1 MSDYT
6 KIKDKYTAYFD
17 NFVYPNIIKSL
28 FCRYMLVGEGVAERK
43 IFELYLLK
51 YGATL
56 NKNDIDYCIVDGK
69 IFFPCIL
76 QTLKDIGIKTIT
88 LHDLDAE
95 NQAIHQYLNEQIKL
109 LSNKVISLKPDLE
122 NYLGITQ
129 EIKKQENYDKYR
141 VATIMMNQYY
151 LDDNLRLN
159 ELFDKISQMIEELN
173 SEEKQGKQSL
183 HFMLIYGII
192 SSRSDTFLLQ
202 QYSHTNKLVRFYQG
216 VDGLKTG
223 YTGEAGYCLTS
234 TMKRGNM
241 RIITVVMNEPD
252 SATRNSET
260 VKMLDYAFGM
270 YKVDTIVAQGKVVE
284 KREIPSGD
292 KVNIEISA
300 KSDINVLR
308 RKMDKDRDISYKTEV
323 YDIKLPVNKGDVV
336 GKIYLYEGSK
346 KIGSGDLTVK
356 DNVKKAGLFKVY
368 IRNIGRVLSGKMGQ
382 NLNSSKYYYDFNGY
396 MLYVNGK
403 AVN

>member
-1 MSDYT
+1 MFKKVCYLIICVIFGCGFVYAEDETSLAENAKSAIIMEASTGDILFEKNSYEKLPPASMT
-6 KIKDKYTAYFD
+6 KIMTMLLIMENIENGNLSWDYEVTASENASSMGGSQIFLEAGEVMSVKDMVKGIAIASGNDAAVAMAEKIAGTEEEFVKLMNNRAKELGLENT
-17 NFVYPNIIKSL
+17 NF
-28 FCRYMLVGEGVAERK
+28 
-43 IFELYLLK
+43 
-51 YGATL
+51 
-56 NKNDIDYCIVDGK
+56 KNVTG
-69 IFFPCIL
+69 L
-76 QTLKDIGIKTIT
+76 E
-88 LHDLDAE
+88 AE
-95 NQAIHQYLNEQIKL
+95 NHYSSAHDMAVMARELIKHEKILEFTGTYEDYLR
-109 LSNKVISLKPDLE
+109 E
-122 NYLGITQ
+122 NTD
-129 EIKKQENYDKYR
+129 KKFWLVN
-141 VATIMMNQYY
+141 
-151 LDDNLRLN
+151 
-159 ELFDKISQMIEELN
+159 
-173 SEEKQGKQSL
+173 
-183 HFMLIYGII
+183 
-192 SSRSDTFLLQ
+192 
-202 QYSHTNKLVRFYQG
+202 TNKLVRFYQG

-270 YKVDTIVAQGKVVE
+270 YKVDTIVAKGKVVE

-336 GKIYLYEGSK
+336 GKIYLYDGSK

-356 DNVKKAGLFKVY
+356 DNVKKAGIFKVY
-368 IRNIGRVLSGKMGQ
+368 IRNIGRVLSGKMG
-382 NLNSSKYYYDFNGY
+382 
-396 MLYVNGK
+396 
-403 AVN
+403 

>member
-1 MSDYT
+1 MFKKVCYLIICVIFGCGFVYAEDETSLAENAKSAIIMEASTGDILFEKNSYEKLPPASMT
-6 KIKDKYTAYFD
+6 KIMTMLLIMENIENGNLSWDDEVTASENASSMGGSQIFLEAGEVMSVKDMVKGIAIAAGNDAAVAMAEKIAGTEEEFVKLMNNRAKELGLKNT
-17 NFVYPNIIKSL
+17 NF
-28 FCRYMLVGEGVAERK
+28 
-43 IFELYLLK
+43 
-51 YGATL
+51 
-56 NKNDIDYCIVDGK
+56 KNVTG
-69 IFFPCIL
+69 L
-76 QTLKDIGIKTIT
+76 E
-88 LHDLDAE
+88 AE
-95 NQAIHQYLNEQIKL
+95 NHYSSAHDMAVMARELIKHEKILEFTGTYEDYLR
-109 LSNKVISLKPDLE
+109 E
-122 NYLGITQ
+122 NTD
-129 EIKKQENYDKYR
+129 KKFWLVN
-141 VATIMMNQYY
+141 
-151 LDDNLRLN
+151 
-159 ELFDKISQMIEELN
+159 
-173 SEEKQGKQSL
+173 
-183 HFMLIYGII
+183 
-192 SSRSDTFLLQ
+192 
-202 QYSHTNKLVRFYQG
+202 TNKLVRFYQG

-270 YKVDTIVAQGKVVE
+270 YKVDTIVAKGKVVE

-368 IRNIGRVLSGKMGQ
+368 IRNIGRVLSGKMG
-382 NLNSSKYYYDFNGY
+382 
-396 MLYVNGK
+396 
-403 AVN
+403 

>member
-1 MSDYT
+1 MFKKVCYLIICVIFGCGFVYAEDETSLAENAKSAIIMEASTGDILFEKNSYEKLPPASMT
-6 KIKDKYTAYFD
+6 KIMTMLLIMENIENGNLSWDDEVTASENASSMGGSQIFLEAGEVMSVKDMVKGIAIASGNDAAVAMAEKIAGTEEEFVKLMNNRAKELGLENT
-17 NFVYPNIIKSL
+17 NF
-28 FCRYMLVGEGVAERK
+28 
-43 IFELYLLK
+43 
-51 YGATL
+51 
-56 NKNDIDYCIVDGK
+56 KNVTG
-69 IFFPCIL
+69 L
-76 QTLKDIGIKTIT
+76 E
-88 LHDLDAE
+88 AE
-95 NQAIHQYLNEQIKL
+95 NHYSSAHDMAVMARELIKHEKILEFTGTYEDYLR
-109 LSNKVISLKPDLE
+109 E
-122 NYLGITQ
+122 NTD
-129 EIKKQENYDKYR
+129 KKFWLVN
-141 VATIMMNQYY
+141 
-151 LDDNLRLN
+151 
-159 ELFDKISQMIEELN
+159 
-173 SEEKQGKQSL
+173 
-183 HFMLIYGII
+183 
-192 SSRSDTFLLQ
+192 
-202 QYSHTNKLVRFYQG
+202 TNKLVRFYQG

-270 YKVDTIVAQGKVVE
+270 YKVDTIVAKGKVVE
-284 KREIPSGD
+284 KREIPSGV

-356 DNVKKAGLFKVY
+356 DNVKKAGIFKVY
-368 IRNIGRVLSGKMGQ
+368 IRNIGRVLSGKMG
-382 NLNSSKYYYDFNGY
+382 
-396 MLYVNGK
+396 
-403 AVN
+403 

>member
-1 MSDYT
+1 MFKKVCYLIICVIFGCGFVYAEDETSLAENAKSAIIMEASTGDILFEKNSYEKLPPASMT
-6 KIKDKYTAYFD
+6 KIMTMLLIMENIENGNLSWDDEVTASENASSMGGSQIFLEAGEVMSVKDMVKGIAIASGNDAAVAMAEKIAGTEEEFVKLMNNRAKELGLENT
-17 NFVYPNIIKSL
+17 NF
-28 FCRYMLVGEGVAERK
+28 
-43 IFELYLLK
+43 
-51 YGATL
+51 
-56 NKNDIDYCIVDGK
+56 KNVTG
-69 IFFPCIL
+69 L
-76 QTLKDIGIKTIT
+76 E
-88 LHDLDAE
+88 AE
-95 NQAIHQYLNEQIKL
+95 NHYSSAHDMAVMARELIKHEKILEFTGTYEDYLR
-109 LSNKVISLKPDLE
+109 E
-122 NYLGITQ
+122 NTD
-129 EIKKQENYDKYR
+129 KKFWLVN
-141 VATIMMNQYY
+141 
-151 LDDNLRLN
+151 
-159 ELFDKISQMIEELN
+159 
-173 SEEKQGKQSL
+173 
-183 HFMLIYGII
+183 
-192 SSRSDTFLLQ
+192 
-202 QYSHTNKLVRFYQG
+202 TNKLVRFYQG

-270 YKVDTIVAQGKVVE
+270 YKVDTSVAKGKVVE

-356 DNVKKAGLFKVY
+356 DNVKKAGIFKVY
-368 IRNIGRVLSGKMGQ
+368 IRNIGRVLSGKMG
-382 NLNSSKYYYDFNGY
+382 
-396 MLYVNGK
+396 
-403 AVN
+403 

>member
-1 MSDYT
+1 MFKKVCYLIICVIFGCGFVYAEDETSLAENAKSAIIMEASTGDILFEKNSYEKLPPASMT
-6 KIKDKYTAYFD
+6 KIMIMLLIMENIENGNLSWDDEVTASENASSMGGSQIFLEAGEVMSVKDMVKGIAIASGNDAAVAMAEKIAGTEEEFVKLMNNRAKELGLENT
-17 NFVYPNIIKSL
+17 NF
-28 FCRYMLVGEGVAERK
+28 
-43 IFELYLLK
+43 
-51 YGATL
+51 
-56 NKNDIDYCIVDGK
+56 KNVTG
-69 IFFPCIL
+69 L
-76 QTLKDIGIKTIT
+76 E
-88 LHDLDAE
+88 AE
-95 NQAIHQYLNEQIKL
+95 NHYSSAHDMAVMARELIKHEKILEFTGTYEDYLR
-109 LSNKVISLKPDLE
+109 E
-122 NYLGITQ
+122 NTD
-129 EIKKQENYDKYR
+129 KKFWLVN
-141 VATIMMNQYY
+141 
-151 LDDNLRLN
+151 
-159 ELFDKISQMIEELN
+159 
-173 SEEKQGKQSL
+173 
-183 HFMLIYGII
+183 
-192 SSRSDTFLLQ
+192 
-202 QYSHTNKLVRFYQG
+202 TNKLVRFYQG

-270 YKVDTIVAQGKVVE
+270 YKVDTIVAKGKVVE

-368 IRNIGRVLSGKMGQ
+368 IRNIGRVLSGKMG
-382 NLNSSKYYYDFNGY
+382 
-396 MLYVNGK
+396 
-403 AVN
+403 

>member
-1 MSDYT
+1 MFKKVCYLIICVIFGCGFVYAEDETSLAENAKSAIIMEASTGDILFEKNSYEKLPPASMT
-6 KIKDKYTAYFD
+6 KIMTMLLIMENIENGNLSWDDEVTASENASSMGGSQIFLEAGEVMSVKDMVKGIAIASGNDAAVAMAEKIAGTEEEFVKLMNNRAKELGLENT
-17 NFVYPNIIKSL
+17 NF
-28 FCRYMLVGEGVAERK
+28 
-43 IFELYLLK
+43 
-51 YGATL
+51 
-56 NKNDIDYCIVDGK
+56 KNVTG
-69 IFFPCIL
+69 L
-76 QTLKDIGIKTIT
+76 E
-88 LHDLDAE
+88 AE
-95 NQAIHQYLNEQIKL
+95 NHYSSAHDMAVMARELIKHEKILEFTGTYEDYLR
-109 LSNKVISLKPDLE
+109 E
-122 NYLGITQ
+122 NTD
-129 EIKKQENYDKYR
+129 KKFWLVN
-141 VATIMMNQYY
+141 
-151 LDDNLRLN
+151 
-159 ELFDKISQMIEELN
+159 
-173 SEEKQGKQSL
+173 
-183 HFMLIYGII
+183 
-192 SSRSDTFLLQ
+192 
-202 QYSHTNKLVRFYQG
+202 TNKLVRFYQG

-270 YKVDTIVAQGKVVE
+270 YKVDTIVAKGKVVD

-336 GKIYLYEGSK
+336 GKIYLYDGSK

-356 DNVKKAGLFKVY
+356 DNVKKAGIFKVY
-368 IRNIGRVLSGKMGQ
+368 IRNIGRVLSGKMG
-382 NLNSSKYYYDFNGY
+382 
-396 MLYVNGK
+396 
-403 AVN
+403 

>member
-1 MSDYT
+1 MFKKVCYLIICVIFGCGFVYAEDETSLAENAKSAIIMEASTGDILFEKNSYEKLPPASMT
-6 KIKDKYTAYFD
+6 KIMTMLLIMENIENGNLSWDDEVTASENASSMGGSQIFLEAGEVMSVKDMVKGIAIASGNDAAVAMAEKIAGTEEEFVKLMNNRAKELGLKNT
-17 NFVYPNIIKSL
+17 NF
-28 FCRYMLVGEGVAERK
+28 
-43 IFELYLLK
+43 
-51 YGATL
+51 
-56 NKNDIDYCIVDGK
+56 KNVTG
-69 IFFPCIL
+69 L
-76 QTLKDIGIKTIT
+76 E
-88 LHDLDAE
+88 AE
-95 NQAIHQYLNEQIKL
+95 NHYSSAHDMAVMARELIKHEKILEFTGTYEDYLR
-109 LSNKVISLKPDLE
+109 E
-122 NYLGITQ
+122 NTD
-129 EIKKQENYDKYR
+129 KKFWLVN
-141 VATIMMNQYY
+141 
-151 LDDNLRLN
+151 
-159 ELFDKISQMIEELN
+159 
-173 SEEKQGKQSL
+173 
-183 HFMLIYGII
+183 
-192 SSRSDTFLLQ
+192 
-202 QYSHTNKLVRFYQG
+202 TNKLVRFYQG

-270 YKVDTIVAQGKVVE
+270 YKVDTIVAKGKVVE

-368 IRNIGRVLSGKMGQ
+368 IRNIGRVLSGKMG
-382 NLNSSKYYYDFNGY
+382 
-396 MLYVNGK
+396 
-403 AVN
+403 

>member
-1 MSDYT
+1 MFKKVCYLIICVIFGCGFVYAEEDTSLAENAKSAIIMEASTGDILFEKNSYEKLPPASMT
-6 KIKDKYTAYFD
+6 KIMTMLLIMENIEKGNLSWDDEVTASENASSMGGSQIFLEAGEVMSVKDMVKGIAIASGNDAAVAMAEKIAGTEEEFVKLMNNRAKELGLENT
-17 NFVYPNIIKSL
+17 NF
-28 FCRYMLVGEGVAERK
+28 
-43 IFELYLLK
+43 
-51 YGATL
+51 
-56 NKNDIDYCIVDGK
+56 KNVTG
-69 IFFPCIL
+69 L
-76 QTLKDIGIKTIT
+76 E
-88 LHDLDAE
+88 AE
-95 NQAIHQYLNEQIKL
+95 NHYSSAHDMAVMARELIKHEKILEFTGTYEDYLR
-109 LSNKVISLKPDLE
+109 E
-122 NYLGITQ
+122 NTD
-129 EIKKQENYDKYR
+129 KKFWLVN
-141 VATIMMNQYY
+141 
-151 LDDNLRLN
+151 
-159 ELFDKISQMIEELN
+159 
-173 SEEKQGKQSL
+173 
-183 HFMLIYGII
+183 
-192 SSRSDTFLLQ
+192 
-202 QYSHTNKLVRFYQG
+202 TNKLVRFYQG

-270 YKVDTIVAQGKVVE
+270 YKVDTIVAKGKVVE

-346 KIGSGDLTVK
+346 RIGSGDLTVK

-368 IRNIGRVLSGKMGQ
+368 IRNIGRVLSGKMG
-382 NLNSSKYYYDFNGY
+382 
-396 MLYVNGK
+396 
-403 AVN
+403 

>member
-1 MSDYT
+1 MFKKVCYLIICVIFGCGFVYAEDETSLAENAKSAIIMEASTGDILFEKNSYEKLPPASMT
-6 KIKDKYTAYFD
+6 KIMTMLLIMENIENGNLSWDDEVTASENASSMGGSQIFLEAGEVMSVKDMVKGIAIASGNDAVVAMAEKIAGTEEEFVKLMNNRAKELGLENT
-17 NFVYPNIIKSL
+17 NF
-28 FCRYMLVGEGVAERK
+28 
-43 IFELYLLK
+43 
-51 YGATL
+51 
-56 NKNDIDYCIVDGK
+56 KNVTG
-69 IFFPCIL
+69 L
-76 QTLKDIGIKTIT
+76 E
-88 LHDLDAE
+88 AE
-95 NQAIHQYLNEQIKL
+95 NHYSSAHDMAVMARELIKHEKILEFTGTYEDYLR
-109 LSNKVISLKPDLE
+109 E
-122 NYLGITQ
+122 NTD
-129 EIKKQENYDKYR
+129 KKFWLVN
-141 VATIMMNQYY
+141 
-151 LDDNLRLN
+151 
-159 ELFDKISQMIEELN
+159 
-173 SEEKQGKQSL
+173 
-183 HFMLIYGII
+183 
-192 SSRSDTFLLQ
+192 
-202 QYSHTNKLVRFYQG
+202 TNKLVRFYQG

-270 YKVDTIVAQGKVVE
+270 YKVDTIVAKGKVVE

-336 GKIYLYEGSK
+336 GKIYLYDGSK

-356 DNVKKAGLFKVY
+356 DNVKKAGIFKVY
-368 IRNIGRVLSGKMGQ
+368 IRNIGRVLSGKMG
-382 NLNSSKYYYDFNGY
+382 
-396 MLYVNGK
+396 
-403 AVN
+403 

>member
-1 MSDYT
+1 MFKKVCYLIICVIFGCGFVYAEDETSLAENAKSAIIMEASTGDILFEKNSYEKLPPASMT
-6 KIKDKYTAYFD
+6 KIMTMLLIMENIENGNLSWDDEVTASENASSMGGSQIFLEAGEVMSVKDMVKGIAIASGNDAAVAMAEKIAGTEEEFVKLMNNRAKELRLENT
-17 NFVYPNIIKSL
+17 NF
-28 FCRYMLVGEGVAERK
+28 
-43 IFELYLLK
+43 
-51 YGATL
+51 
-56 NKNDIDYCIVDGK
+56 KNVTG
-69 IFFPCIL
+69 L
-76 QTLKDIGIKTIT
+76 E
-88 LHDLDAE
+88 AE
-95 NQAIHQYLNEQIKL
+95 NHYSSAHDMAVMARELIKHEKILEFTGTYEDYLR
-109 LSNKVISLKPDLE
+109 E
-122 NYLGITQ
+122 NTD
-129 EIKKQENYDKYR
+129 KKFWLVN
-141 VATIMMNQYY
+141 
-151 LDDNLRLN
+151 
-159 ELFDKISQMIEELN
+159 
-173 SEEKQGKQSL
+173 
-183 HFMLIYGII
+183 
-192 SSRSDTFLLQ
+192 
-202 QYSHTNKLVRFYQG
+202 TNKLVRFYQG

-270 YKVDTIVAQGKVVE
+270 YKVDTIVAKGKVVE

-368 IRNIGRVLSGKMGQ
+368 IRNIGRVLSGKMG
-382 NLNSSKYYYDFNGY
+382 
-396 MLYVNGK
+396 
-403 AVN
+403 

>member
-1 MSDYT
+1 MFKKVCYLIICVIFGCGFVYAEEDTSLAENAKSAIIMEASTGDILFEKNSYEKLPPASMT
-6 KIKDKYTAYFD
+6 KIMTMLLIMENIEKGNLSWDDEVTASENASSMGGSQIFLEAGEVMSVKDMVKGIAIASGNDAAVAMAEKIAGTEEEFVKLMNNRAKELGLENT
-17 NFVYPNIIKSL
+17 NF
-28 FCRYMLVGEGVAERK
+28 
-43 IFELYLLK
+43 
-51 YGATL
+51 
-56 NKNDIDYCIVDGK
+56 KNVTG
-69 IFFPCIL
+69 L
-76 QTLKDIGIKTIT
+76 E
-88 LHDLDAE
+88 AE
-95 NQAIHQYLNEQIKL
+95 NHYSSAHDMAVMARELIKHEKILEFTGTYEDYLR
-109 LSNKVISLKPDLE
+109 E
-122 NYLGITQ
+122 NTD
-129 EIKKQENYDKYR
+129 KKFWLVN
-141 VATIMMNQYY
+141 
-151 LDDNLRLN
+151 
-159 ELFDKISQMIEELN
+159 
-173 SEEKQGKQSL
+173 
-183 HFMLIYGII
+183 
-192 SSRSDTFLLQ
+192 
-202 QYSHTNKLVRFYQG
+202 TNKLVRFYQG

-270 YKVDTIVAQGKVVE
+270 YKVDTIVAKGKVVD

-308 RKMDKDRDISYKTEV
+308 QKMDKDRDISYKTEV

-346 KIGSGDLTVK
+346 RIGSGDLTVK

-368 IRNIGRVLSGKMGQ
+368 IRNIGRVLSGKMG
-382 NLNSSKYYYDFNGY
+382 
-396 MLYVNGK
+396 
-403 AVN
+403 

>member
-1 MSDYT
+1 MFKKVCYLIICVIFGCGFVYAEDETSLAENAKSAIIMEASTGDILFEKNSYEKLPPASMT
-6 KIKDKYTAYFD
+6 KIMTMLLIMENIENGNLSWDDEVTASENASSMGGSQIFLEAGEVMSVKDMVKGIAIASGNDAAVAMAEKIAGTEEEFVKLMNNRAKELGLENT
-17 NFVYPNIIKSL
+17 NF
-28 FCRYMLVGEGVAERK
+28 
-43 IFELYLLK
+43 
-51 YGATL
+51 
-56 NKNDIDYCIVDGK
+56 KNVTG
-69 IFFPCIL
+69 L
-76 QTLKDIGIKTIT
+76 E
-88 LHDLDAE
+88 AE
-95 NQAIHQYLNEQIKL
+95 NHYSSAHDMAVMARELIKHEKILEFTGTYEDYLR
-109 LSNKVISLKPDLE
+109 E
-122 NYLGITQ
+122 NTD
-129 EIKKQENYDKYR
+129 KKIWLVN
-141 VATIMMNQYY
+141 
-151 LDDNLRLN
+151 
-159 ELFDKISQMIEELN
+159 
-173 SEEKQGKQSL
+173 
-183 HFMLIYGII
+183 
-192 SSRSDTFLLQ
+192 
-202 QYSHTNKLVRFYQG
+202 TNKLVRFYQG

-270 YKVDTIVAQGKVVE
+270 YKVDTIVAKGKVVE

-356 DNVKKAGLFKVY
+356 DNVKKAGIFKVY
-368 IRNIGRVLSGKMGQ
+368 IRNIGRVLSGKMG
-382 NLNSSKYYYDFNGY
+382 
-396 MLYVNGK
+396 
-403 AVN
+403 

>member
-1 MSDYT
+1 MFKKVCYLIICVIFGCGFVYAEEDTSLAENAKSAIIMEASTGDILFEKNSYEKLPPASMT
-6 KIKDKYTAYFD
+6 KIMTMLLIMENIENGNLSWDDEVTASENASSMGGSQIFLEAGEVMSVKDMVKGIAIASGNDAAVAMAEKIAGTEEEFVKLMNNRAKELGLENT
-17 NFVYPNIIKSL
+17 NF
-28 FCRYMLVGEGVAERK
+28 
-43 IFELYLLK
+43 
-51 YGATL
+51 
-56 NKNDIDYCIVDGK
+56 KNVTG
-69 IFFPCIL
+69 L
-76 QTLKDIGIKTIT
+76 E
-88 LHDLDAE
+88 AE
-95 NQAIHQYLNEQIKL
+95 NHYSSAHDMAVMARELIKHEKILEFTGTYEDYLR
-109 LSNKVISLKPDLE
+109 E
-122 NYLGITQ
+122 NTD
-129 EIKKQENYDKYR
+129 KKFWLVN
-141 VATIMMNQYY
+141 
-151 LDDNLRLN
+151 
-159 ELFDKISQMIEELN
+159 
-173 SEEKQGKQSL
+173 
-183 HFMLIYGII
+183 
-192 SSRSDTFLLQ
+192 
-202 QYSHTNKLVRFYQG
+202 TNKLVRFYQG

-270 YKVDTIVAQGKVVE
+270 YKVDTIVAKGKVVD

-308 RKMDKDRDISYKTEV
+308 QKMDKDRDISYKTEV

-346 KIGSGDLTVK
+346 RIGSGDLTVK

-368 IRNIGRVLSGKMGQ
+368 IRNIGRVLSGKMG
-382 NLNSSKYYYDFNGY
+382 
-396 MLYVNGK
+396 
-403 AVN
+403 

>member
-1 MSDYT
+1 MFKKVCYLIICVIFGCGFVYAEDETSLAENAKSAIIMEASTGDILFEKNSYEKLPPASMT
-6 KIKDKYTAYFD
+6 KIMTMLLIMENIENGNLSWDDEVTASENASSMGGSQIFLEAGEVMSVKDMVKGIAIASGNDAAVAMAEKIAGTEEEFVKLMNNRAKELGLENT
-17 NFVYPNIIKSL
+17 NF
-28 FCRYMLVGEGVAERK
+28 
-43 IFELYLLK
+43 
-51 YGATL
+51 
-56 NKNDIDYCIVDGK
+56 KNVTG
-69 IFFPCIL
+69 L
-76 QTLKDIGIKTIT
+76 E
-88 LHDLDAE
+88 AE
-95 NQAIHQYLNEQIKL
+95 NHYSSAHDMAVMARELIKHEKILEFTGTYEDYLR
-109 LSNKVISLKPDLE
+109 E
-122 NYLGITQ
+122 NTD
-129 EIKKQENYDKYR
+129 KKFWLVN
-141 VATIMMNQYY
+141 
-151 LDDNLRLN
+151 
-159 ELFDKISQMIEELN
+159 
-173 SEEKQGKQSL
+173 
-183 HFMLIYGII
+183 
-192 SSRSDTFLLQ
+192 
-202 QYSHTNKLVRFYQG
+202 TNKLVKFYQG

-270 YKVDTIVAQGKVVE
+270 YKVDTIVAKGKVVE

-356 DNVKKAGLFKVY
+356 DNVKKAGIFKVY
-368 IRNIGRVLSGKMGQ
+368 IRNIGRVLSGKMG
-382 NLNSSKYYYDFNGY
+382 
-396 MLYVNGK
+396 
-403 AVN
+403 

>member
-1 MSDYT
+1 MFKKVCYLIICVIFGCGFVYAEDETSLAENAKSAIIMEASTGDILFEKNSYEKLPPASMT
-6 KIKDKYTAYFD
+6 KIMTMLLIMENIENGNLSWDDEVTASENDSSMGGSQIFLEAGEVMSVKDMVKGIAIASGNDAAVAMAEKIAGTEEEFVKLMNNRAKELGLENT
-17 NFVYPNIIKSL
+17 NF
-28 FCRYMLVGEGVAERK
+28 
-43 IFELYLLK
+43 
-51 YGATL
+51 
-56 NKNDIDYCIVDGK
+56 KNVTG
-69 IFFPCIL
+69 L
-76 QTLKDIGIKTIT
+76 E
-88 LHDLDAE
+88 AE
-95 NQAIHQYLNEQIKL
+95 NHYSSAHDMAVMARELIKHEKILEFTGTYEDYLR
-109 LSNKVISLKPDLE
+109 E
-122 NYLGITQ
+122 NTD
-129 EIKKQENYDKYR
+129 KKFWLVN
-141 VATIMMNQYY
+141 
-151 LDDNLRLN
+151 
-159 ELFDKISQMIEELN
+159 
-173 SEEKQGKQSL
+173 
-183 HFMLIYGII
+183 
-192 SSRSDTFLLQ
+192 
-202 QYSHTNKLVRFYQG
+202 TNKLVRFYQG

-270 YKVDTIVAQGKVVE
+270 YKVDTIVAKGKVVE

-368 IRNIGRVLSGKMGQ
+368 IRNIGRVLSGKMG
-382 NLNSSKYYYDFNGY
+382 
-396 MLYVNGK
+396 
-403 AVN
+403 

>member
-1 MSDYT
+1 MFKKVCYLIICVIFGCGFVYAEDETSLAENAKSAIIMEASTGDILFEKNSYEKLPPASMT
-6 KIKDKYTAYFD
+6 KIMTMLLIMENIENGNLSWDDEVTASENASSMGGSQIFLEAGEVMSVKDMVKGIAIASGNDAAVAMAEKIAGTEEEFVKLMNNRAKELGLENT
-17 NFVYPNIIKSL
+17 NF
-28 FCRYMLVGEGVAERK
+28 
-43 IFELYLLK
+43 
-51 YGATL
+51 
-56 NKNDIDYCIVDGK
+56 KNVTG
-69 IFFPCIL
+69 L
-76 QTLKDIGIKTIT
+76 E
-88 LHDLDAE
+88 AE
-95 NQAIHQYLNEQIKL
+95 NHYSSAHDMAVMARELIKHEKILEFTGTYEDYLR
-109 LSNKVISLKPDLE
+109 E
-122 NYLGITQ
+122 NTD
-129 EIKKQENYDKYR
+129 KKFWLVN
-141 VATIMMNQYY
+141 
-151 LDDNLRLN
+151 
-159 ELFDKISQMIEELN
+159 
-173 SEEKQGKQSL
+173 
-183 HFMLIYGII
+183 
-192 SSRSDTFLLQ
+192 
-202 QYSHTNKLVRFYQG
+202 TNKLVRFYQG

-252 SATRNSET
+252 SAIRNSET

-270 YKVDTIVAQGKVVE
+270 YKVDTIVAKGKVVE

-356 DNVKKAGLFKVY
+356 DNVKKAGIFKVY
-368 IRNIGRVLSGKMGQ
+368 IRNIGRVLSGKMG
-382 NLNSSKYYYDFNGY
+382 
-396 MLYVNGK
+396 
-403 AVN
+403 

>member
-1 MSDYT
+1 MFKKVCYLIICVIFGCGFVYAEDETSLAENAKSAIIMEASTGDILFEKNSYEKLPPASMT
-6 KIKDKYTAYFD
+6 KIMTMLLIMENIENGNLSWDDEVTASENASSMGGSQIFLEAGEVMSVKDMVKGIAIASGNDAAVAMAEKIAGTEEEFVKLMNNRAKELGLENT
-17 NFVYPNIIKSL
+17 NF
-28 FCRYMLVGEGVAERK
+28 
-43 IFELYLLK
+43 
-51 YGATL
+51 
-56 NKNDIDYCIVDGK
+56 KNVTG
-69 IFFPCIL
+69 L
-76 QTLKDIGIKTIT
+76 E
-88 LHDLDAE
+88 AE
-95 NQAIHQYLNEQIKL
+95 NHYSSAHDMAVMARELIKHEKILEFTGTYEDYLR
-109 LSNKVISLKPDLE
+109 E
-122 NYLGITQ
+122 NTD
-129 EIKKQENYDKYR
+129 KKFWLVN
-141 VATIMMNQYY
+141 
-151 LDDNLRLN
+151 
-159 ELFDKISQMIEELN
+159 
-173 SEEKQGKQSL
+173 
-183 HFMLIYGII
+183 
-192 SSRSDTFLLQ
+192 
-202 QYSHTNKLVRFYQG
+202 TNKLVRFYQG

-270 YKVDTIVAQGKVVE
+270 YKVDTIVAKGKVVE

-356 DNVKKAGLFKVY
+356 DNVKKAGIFKVY
-368 IRNIGRVLSGKMGQ
+368 IRNIGRVLSGKMG
-382 NLNSSKYYYDFNGY
+382 
-396 MLYVNGK
+396 
-403 AVN
+403 